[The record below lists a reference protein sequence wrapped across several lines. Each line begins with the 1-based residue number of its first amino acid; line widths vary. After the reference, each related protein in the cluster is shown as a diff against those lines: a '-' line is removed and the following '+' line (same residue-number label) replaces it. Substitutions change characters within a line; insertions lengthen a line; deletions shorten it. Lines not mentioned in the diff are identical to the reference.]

1 MIHEV
6 AAYARKSDNY
16 PRIDLLCSFLRGNM
30 PPTIE
35 SLTKGGDGEM
45 NHILGGRPK
54 EPFTGPVLGE

>member
-1 MIHEV
+1 M
-6 AAYARKSDNY
+6 K
-16 PRIDLLCSFLRGNM
+16 IDLLCSFFRGNM

-45 NHILGGRPK
+45 NHILGGRPE